1 MLNIIGLLRS
11 GMLTGR
17 EFLIQEGDVLHAKV
31 LRLTTVPED
40 QSHFERE
47 IGLIGDWYNEHRPH
61 EALGGKTPDE
71 MYFSRPAANQQPRFE
86 PRERW
91 PRGSPC
97 ARPQVD
103 VEGEPGDPVIL
114 EIDCLEGRRHLPI
127 LRARRAA

>member
-1 MLNIIGLLRS
+1 
-11 GMLTGR
+11 MLTGR

-71 MYFSRPAANQQPRFE
+71 MYFSRPAANQQPRLE

-97 ARPQVD
+97 ARPQVGI
-103 VEGEPGDPVIL
+103 EGEPGDPIIL
-114 EIDCLEGRRHLPI
+114 EIDCFQGRPHLPLI
-127 LRARRAA
+127 RARRAA